1 MIVRKV
7 KLVMRYSNV
16 IITDENF
23 DEEMERLADQNNY
36 NYSQCIG
43 FAEKLSDDFIVQQND
58 NGYEEWVCQKV
69 YPDFSIDCVAPIIEA
84 VVAYEFANGFMLFYD
99 ISSFSIFDSEDI
111 YDIIQRIKRKLSCKL

>member
-1 MIVRKV
+1 M

-69 YPDFSIDCVAPIIEA
+69 YPDFSIDCVTPIIEA

-111 YDIIQRIKRKLSCKL
+111 YDRIQRIKRKLSCKL